1 MPNYISTGI
10 PGVDEL
16 LEGRGIPEGH
26 IVFLLGSPGSGKTTF
41 ALQMLYKGATEYN
54 EPGVF
59 ITLDESPRRILDNA
73 SSFTWN
79 LRELKDEGK
88 ILFIDA
94 SPIKGLKGLGTS
106 QDKNIAIGKKD
117 FSLDTL
123 VDMIET
129 SVKEI
134 GAKRL
139 VVDPL
144 ASLMLEY
151 PKVVDRRKAILELM
165 EAISRTNCTAL
176 LVSELAHASLER
188 KYQIEEYL
196 AQGVMVLQR
205 VVRSEGLNRIFQV
218 EKMRGINHDSEL
230 HPYKINKDGINIFA
244 RERIV

>member
-1 MPNYISTGI
+1 MPNYIPTGI

-16 LEGRGIPEGH
+16 LEDKGIPEGH

-41 ALQMLYKGATEYN
+41 ALQMLYKGALEHD

-59 ITLDESPRRILDNA
+59 ITLDESPQKILENA
-73 SSFTWN
+73 SSFTWK
-79 LRELKDEGK
+79 LRELQDDGK

-94 SPIKGLKGLGTS
+94 SPIKGLSTTGS
-106 QDKNIAIGKKD
+106 ENIAIGKKD
-117 FSLDTL
+117 FSLDSL
-123 VDMIET
+123 SDLIET
-129 SVKEI
+129 SVNEI

-176 LVSELAHASLER
+176 LISELAQASLER

-244 RERIV
+244 RERVV

>member
-41 ALQMLYKGATEYN
+41 ALQMLYKGASEYN

-79 LRELKDEGK
+79 LRELKEEGK

-94 SPIKGLKGLGTS
+94 SPIKGLGTPE
-106 QDKNIAIGKKD
+106 DKNIAIGKKD

-205 VVRSEGLNRIFQV
+205 VVRSEGLNRIFQI

>member
-41 ALQMLYKGATEYN
+41 ALQMLYKGASEYN

-94 SPIKGLKGLGTS
+94 SPIKGLGTS
-106 QDKNIAIGKKD
+106 EDKNIAIGKKD

-165 EAISRTNCTAL
+165 EAISRTSCTAL

>member
-1 MPNYISTGI
+1 
-10 PGVDEL
+10 
-16 LEGRGIPEGH
+16 
-26 IVFLLGSPGSGKTTF
+26 
-41 ALQMLYKGATEYN
+41 
-54 EPGVF
+54 
-59 ITLDESPRRILDNA
+59 LDESPRRILDNA

-79 LRELKDEGK
+79 LRELKEEGK

-94 SPIKGLKGLGTS
+94 SPIKGLGTS
-106 QDKNIAIGKKD
+106 EDKNIAIGKKD